1 MNCSVGHEIQENSK
15 FCSTCGEIISRC
27 SNGHQVLKQELF
39 CGECGVQ
46 LNQEPTESQ
55 DSKVEQQLSQ
65 VAASK
70 KSYWKSVPFL
80 ALVAVVIASL
90 VTASIVWGSGNKT
103 HIAPMVRH
111 HHKSTTTFPPPSQSA
126 RCIGDA
132 TGVVGDVLRNLGDPT
147 ADSYLNS
154 ALIQFGANSVT
165 WQAIQSGISAGAPVT
180 VQQGYIN
187 GISAAL
193 TALISVCK
201 TALG

>member
-1 MNCSVGHEIQENSK
+1 MICSAGHQIQDGSK
-15 FCSTCGEIISRC
+15 FCNICGEMISRC
-27 SNGHQVLKQELF
+27 INGHQVFRQEIF

-46 LNQEPTESQ
+46 LNQSPIELKENKLPQETSQ
-55 DSKVEQQLSQ
+55 E
-65 VAASK
+65 
-70 KSYWKSVPFL
+70 SYWKSKPFM
-80 ALVAVVIASL
+80 ALGAVVIAGL
-90 VTASIVWGSGNKT
+90 VAASIVWGSGNKT

-132 TGVVGDVLRNLGDPT
+132 TGVVGNVLRNLGDPT
-147 ADSYLNS
+147 ADNYLNS